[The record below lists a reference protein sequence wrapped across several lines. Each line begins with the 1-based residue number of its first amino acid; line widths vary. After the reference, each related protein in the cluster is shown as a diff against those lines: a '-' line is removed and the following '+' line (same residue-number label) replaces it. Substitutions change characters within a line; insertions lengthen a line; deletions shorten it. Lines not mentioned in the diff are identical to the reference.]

1 MSDDAFDHELAGWL
15 APTRMVPD
23 RLFAAQVDRAIDDV
37 ARLRAAERQYA
48 RGFIKEFAA
57 LAAVLA
63 AGLLF
68 ARAGSGASIEGWM
81 LALPLMP
88 LLLLLM
94 GGARQAAGSSSAP

>member
-1 MSDDAFDHELAGWL
+1 MSDEAFDRALADWL
-15 APTRMVPD
+15 APPRTAPD
-23 RLFAAQVDRAIDDV
+23 RLFVAQVDCAIDDV
-37 ARLRAAERQYA
+37 ARLRAAERHYA
-48 RGFIKEFAA
+48 RGFVKEFAA

-68 ARAGSGASIEGWM
+68 ARAGSGAAMEGWM

-94 GGARQAAGSSSAP
+94 GSARQAAGSSPAP